1 MRIENTKTLLGFF
14 LKKKKKKY
22 FTKLCDKD
30 IVDNK
35 KFSGTDK
42 SFFSEDT
49 KSREKKTTLVI
60 IANLVSIEFN
70 VANGFNI
77 FFKYT
82 LFYVSNTFISNARLK
97 FAKKNKQKLSNT
109 LRLNFHSLK
118 IIRFFHSRFH
128 PEIIG
133 DILKNVQKTRVS
145 VLMTLYE
152 ITKMQNK

>member
-1 MRIENTKTLLGFF
+1 MHIENRKALLGFF

-42 SFFSEDT
+42 SFLSEDT

-60 IANLVSIEFN
+60 IVNLVSIEFK

-77 FFKYT
+77 F
-82 LFYVSNTFISNARLK
+82 
-97 FAKKNKQKLSNT
+97 LST
-109 LRLNFHSLK
+109 H
-118 IIRFFHSRFH
+118 FF
-128 PEIIG
+128 
-133 DILKNVQKTRVS
+133 
-145 VLMTLYE
+145 M
-152 ITKMQNK
+152 

>member
-30 IVDNK
+30 IVDSK
-35 KFSGTDK
+35 KFSGTNK
-42 SFFSEDT
+42 SFLSEDT

-60 IANLVSIEFN
+60 IVNLVSIEFN

-97 FAKKNKQKLSNT
+97 FAKK
-109 LRLNFHSLK
+109 
-118 IIRFFHSRFH
+118 ISR
-128 PEIIG
+128 
-133 DILKNVQKTRVS
+133 S
-145 VLMTLYE
+145 
-152 ITKMQNK
+152 